1 MDVASPYKAVCPTL
15 DGEVLRAL
23 AGTTMPLT
31 GREVARLTGRTS
43 HSGVLDVLSR
53 LTEHGLV
60 TRVELNRAFLYVLNR
75 DHLAAPAVDILVGMR
90 EELINRITR
99 ELNTWQIAPVHI
111 SLFGSSARGDGDTH
125 SDIDI
130 LVIRPSDVD
139 EDEPAWRAQVD
150 GLSAQIHR
158 WTGNYAAI
166 VERLES
172 QIAQLLA
179 DERPILAALRSDA
192 IVLCGSDIR
201 ALLAAA

>member
-1 MDVASPYKAVCPTL
+1 
-15 DGEVLRAL
+15 
-23 AGTTMPLT
+23 MPLT